1 MTLKKSRPHQELNL
15 KGTLCPYNFVKSKL
29 AIESMKKGQ
38 ILKVIV
44 DSPTAAKDV
53 PRGMEYEG
61 QKILRVSALNATDWE
76 IVIQKCV

>member
-1 MTLKKSRPHQELNL
+1 MKSKNPKPHRQLNL
-15 KGTLCPYNFVKSKL
+15 RGTLCPYNFVKSKL

-61 QKILRVSALNATDWE
+61 QKVLRVSALNATDWE